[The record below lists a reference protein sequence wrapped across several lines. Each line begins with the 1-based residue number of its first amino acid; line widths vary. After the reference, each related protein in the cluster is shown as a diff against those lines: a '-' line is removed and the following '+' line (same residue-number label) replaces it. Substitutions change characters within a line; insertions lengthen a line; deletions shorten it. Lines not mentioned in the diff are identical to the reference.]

1 MIREIN
7 IFKYIYYNYFCKKII
22 RKGNGKLIPYKNSI
36 INLEKNSRIIL
47 HDENL
52 EIGTGKLRGSKTET
66 FLRLRENSE
75 WICKAYVQ
83 LSYGTTI
90 ELLCNSKF
98 ESEYFTM
105 NSFSTIIVGNHISI
119 GDDVM
124 IARNVVIFDSDF
136 HKIKYRYKD
145 SKLKGSVHI
154 GNHVWVGVNS
164 TILKNVE
171 IGDNSMIAAGTLV
184 NKNVDENTII
194 GSVNGQKILNND
206 FLWER

>member
-1 MIREIN
+1 MIGKID
-7 IFKYIYYNYFCKKII
+7 IFKYIYYNYFCKKVI
-22 RKGNGKLIPYKNSI
+22 RKGKGKLIPYKNSI
-36 INLEKNSRIIL
+36 INLEKNSKLIIY
-47 HDENL
+47 DGNL
-52 EIGTGKLRGSKTET
+52 EIGTGKLKGSKTET
-66 FLRLRENSE
+66 FLRLRENSK
-75 WICKAYVQ
+75 WSCMAYVE

-90 ELLCNSKF
+90 ELLFNSKF
-98 ESEYFTM
+98 ETKYFTM

-124 IARNVVIFDSDF
+124 IARNVVIYDSDF
-136 HKIKYRYKD
+136 HKIIYRNKD
-145 SKLKGSVHI
+145 SKINGTVRI

-171 IGDNSMIAAGTLV
+171 IGDNSMIAACTLI

-194 GSVNGQKILNND
+194 GSINEQKILNSE